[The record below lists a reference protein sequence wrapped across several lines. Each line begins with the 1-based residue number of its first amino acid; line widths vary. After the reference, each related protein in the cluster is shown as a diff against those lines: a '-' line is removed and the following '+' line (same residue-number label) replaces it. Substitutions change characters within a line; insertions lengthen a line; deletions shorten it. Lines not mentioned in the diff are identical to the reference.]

1 MWASLAVSWKRGR
14 TIITNE
20 KSVKTFYACPVTL
33 YVYYTSF
40 QFLVARKVIMTI
52 MVTVTAAMVTV
63 TAATVIATVATV
75 TATAGNMKRI
85 SVQKSASAAGRDST
99 ASGTT
104 TRRNRKLEACCLR
117 FGSRFVPDS
126 ILYVSVVKYYA
137 YFILL

>member
-1 MWASLAVSWKRGR
+1 MPY
-14 TIITNE
+14 I
-20 KSVKTFYACPVTL
+20 

-52 MVTVTAAMVTV
+52 MVTVTVATV
-63 TAATVIATVATV
+63 TATVATV

>member
-1 MWASLAVSWKRGR
+1 M
-14 TIITNE
+14 
-20 KSVKTFYACPVTL
+20 
-33 YVYYTSF
+33 
-40 QFLVARKVIMTI
+40 ARKVIMTI

-75 TATAGNMKRI
+75 TATVAMVTAMVGNGKRI
-85 SVQKSASAAGRDST
+85 SVPKSGSAAGRDST